1 MDCRIYV
8 GSIHYS
14 LGEEDIKLPFST
26 FGKINRIDMP
36 REPGTM
42 RSKGFCFI
50 EFDDPDSAKQ
60 ALQTMNGFE
69 LGGRKLKVGPPT
81 SGGGVGSAPMAPMAP
96 MMPGISP
103 LLAGINPQ
111 LALLQAQQMQRAN
124 ATVPQAPVKKT
135 RIYVGSIFFNLT
147 SDHVQR
153 VFEAFGK
160 VLSCQLIPNSETGLH
175 KGYGFIEFED
185 EKSATEAIENMNG
198 FELCGRPLK
207 VGWAAHS
214 LQAAAPSAP
223 LPIPNPAAA
232 LALAS
237 ANIAPQG
244 GAAAVNAASLQQ
256 PTKCIRLANMIDPKD
271 NDDAGLCDEVKEE
284 CEEIAPVHQVAVRG
298 NYVFVN
304 FKDVEGGKSG
314 FAKLHGRWFGGKKI
328 EAQYYDGAKAD
339 AGIFD

>member
-1 MDCRIYV
+1 
-8 GSIHYS
+8 
-14 LGEEDIKLPFST
+14 
-26 FGKINRIDMP
+26 
-36 REPGTM
+36 M

-50 EFDDPDSAKQ
+50 EFEEPDAAKQ

-81 SGGGVGSAPMAPMAP
+81 NGGNAAAMTP
-96 MMPGISP
+96 MMPTINP

-111 LALLQAQQMQRAN
+111 LAMLQAQQMQRAS
-124 ATVPQAPVKKT
+124 APVVPQAPVKKT

-160 VLSCQLIPNSETGLH
+160 VRSCQLIPNPDTGLH
-175 KGYGFIEFED
+175 KGYGFIDFEE
-185 EKSATEAIENMNG
+185 EKSAVEAIENMNG

-214 LQAAAPSAP
+214 QQAAAAGAAAAP
-223 LPIPNPAAA
+223 LPIPNPAIA
-232 LALAS
+232 LALSSVA
-237 ANIAPQG
+237 QG
-244 GAAAVNAASLQQ
+244 GAVANAASVQQ
-256 PTKCIRLANMIDPKD
+256 ASKCIRLSNMIDPSD

-284 CEEIAPVHQVAVRG
+284 CEEIAPVVQVVVKG

-304 FKDVEGGKSG
+304 FKDVQGGKNG
-314 FAKLHGRWFGGKKI
+314 FVKLHGRWFGGKKI

-339 AGIFD
+339 AGIFDI